1 MKDSDRKFLEDLI
14 EAVSPSGFEEEAVEL
29 WKAQVADAADKVEV
43 DVHGNCIAA
52 LNAEGSP
59 RVMLAGHIDEIGF
72 MVKYIDENGY
82 IYFSSVG
89 GVDPQVVPGQRV
101 KIKTDDGYINGV
113 IGRKPI
119 HLLEDEEKKKAPKI
133 EDLWI
138 DTGCED
144 AEAAKQRISIGD
156 AVVFD
161 VGLTPLD
168 SKLVTGRGFDDR
180 VGAFVAARVLNELAG
195 KKLAA
200 ALYSVAT
207 VQEEIGL
214 RGAKTSAY
222 GIAPDVGIAV
232 DVTFASDFPTM
243 DKKKS
248 GDVKVGG
255 GPVIARGPNITPR
268 IFKGLVEIAESAEL
282 SYQIQSISRATGT
295 DANVIQTTRAGVATG
310 LLSIPLRYMHTPV
323 EVVSTEDLENT
334 VLLLQK
340 FIGRIDEFI

>member
-1 MKDSDRKFLEDLI
+1 MKDSDRKFLNKLI
-14 EAVSPSGFEEEAVEL
+14 AAVSPSGFEEEAVEL
-29 WKAQVADAADKVEV
+29 WKSQLETVADRVDV
-43 DVHGNCIAA
+43 DVHGNCLAS
-52 LNAEGSP
+52 LNGEGSP

-72 MVKYIDENGY
+72 MVKYIDENGF

-101 KIKTDDGYINGV
+101 KIKTDEGYIRGV

-119 HLLEDEEKKKAPKI
+119 HLLEDEEKKKVPKI

-138 DTGCED
+138 DIGADDGETVGQKI
-144 AEAAKQRISIGD
+144 AIGD
-156 AVVFD
+156 PVVFD
-161 VGLTPLD
+161 VGMQRLD
-168 SKLVTGRGFDDR
+168 SELITGRGFDDR
-180 VGAFVAARVLNELAG
+180 VGAYVAARVLTELAG
-195 KKLAA
+195 EQLKA

-214 RGAKTSAY
+214 RGARTSAY
-222 GIAPDVGIAV
+222 GISPDIGIAV

-248 GDVKVGG
+248 GDIKLGG

-268 IFKGLVEIAESAEL
+268 IFKALVEIAESAEIP
-282 SYQIQSISRATGT
+282 YQVQSISRATGT

-310 LLSIPLRYMHTPV
+310 LVSIPLRYMHTPV
-323 EVVSTEDLENT
+323 EVVSTEDLENS

-340 FIGRIDEFI
+340 FIAQLD